1 MGNVGGWNPAR
12 AQAGR
17 ERGVIED
24 GQFFVA
30 VETELLVLAA
40 GFAGFGA

>member
-1 MGNVGGWNPAR
+1 MGIVGGWNPAR
-12 AQAGR
+12 AQVGR

-24 GQFFVA
+24 KQLVVA
-30 VETELLVLAA
+30 AETELLVLAA

>member
-12 AQAGR
+12 AQVGSK
-17 ERGVIED
+17 RGVIEG
-24 GQFFVA
+24 GQLFA
-30 VETELLVLAA
+30 AAETELLVLAA

>member
-12 AQAGR
+12 AQTGR

-24 GQFFVA
+24 GQLFA
-30 VETELLVLAA
+30 TAETELLVLAV

>member
-12 AQAGR
+12 AQVGR
-17 ERGVIED
+17 VRGVIED
-24 GQFFVA
+24 GQLFVA
-30 VETELLVLAA
+30 AETELLVLTV